1 MTTTTTTTMMMIS
14 MPPSLSPPPPPP
26 PPRPSPPPP
35 SPSLPPLPPCYGVIA
50 DGTTRSGAQFGCRVL
65 GEPACAVA
73 VASGAA
79 PVLTLAECCA
89 SILPYSGGACEAVE
103 LADGFDG
110 GGGSGSGSGGGLCGG
125 GDGSD
130 KPAADADGG
139 ANGNSTAAL
148 LVDPLTGPQGA
159 IVGVGLGVVVGLIV
173 GALLGGSGS
182 CARLFARCCPQS
194 SRAVTRTHAMQL
206 GSWRSSRDLGAREQ
220 APAGLST
227 VGV

>member
-1 MTTTTTTTMMMIS
+1 MVS
-14 MPPSLSPPPPPP
+14 
-26 PPRPSPPPP
+26 
-35 SPSLPPLPPCYGVIA
+35 
-50 DGTTRSGAQFGCRVL
+50 
-65 GEPACAVA
+65 
-73 VASGAA
+73 
-79 PVLTLAECCA
+79 
-89 SILPYSGGACEAVE
+89 
-103 LADGFDG
+103 
-110 GGGSGSGSGGGLCGG
+110 
-125 GDGSD
+125 GSD